1 VPRCSRYLV
10 GRIRGPSP
18 VRAMRYPRSTQP
30 LDPPIESHFDSR
42 QDELRTTGARLGA
55 TVSVRR
61 SAIRRRRVRS
71 IEEMIVTRRT
81 IPRLVFLRAEEV
93 IQ

>member
-1 VPRCSRYLV
+1 MPRRSDNPVR
-10 GRIRGPSP
+10 RIHGPSS
-18 VRAMRYPRSTQP
+18 VRAMLYPRSTQA
-30 LDPPIESHFDSR
+30 LDAPIQSHFDRR
-42 QDELRTTGARLGA
+42 QGEFSLAGARLGA

-71 IEEMIVTRRT
+71 SSEMLVTWQT
-81 IPRLVFLRAEEV
+81 IPQAVLLRAEEV